1 LQLAEAMPRDFTQQK
16 MVAKALEAASS
27 LQQLLR
33 EQAEEIRH
41 LSRLATYDQLT
52 GIMNRRG
59 FEVELDHVLE
69 RARRYEEAGAL
80 IYIDLDH
87 FKPINDT
94 YGHAAGDAVLAKVAN
109 ILEGSVRGTDYVAR
123 LGGDEFVV
131 LLVNSSREQAAH
143 RANLMEQKLNQS
155 RVSWMGHDIAIAAS
169 IGIQFYDGEHCESD
183 LLAQADQAMYEEK
196 QKRHQEIASLEGFR
210 QRRTANA

>member
-1 LQLAEAMPRDFTQQK
+1 MNHEVLTMTQYPDQQLFNQILQLAEAMPRDFTQQK

-94 YGHAAGDAVLAKVAN
+94 YGHAAGDAVLAEVAN
-109 ILEGSVRGTDYVAR
+109 LLEGSVRGTDYVAR

-143 RANLMEQKLNQS
+143 RANLM
-155 RVSWMGHDIAIAAS
+155 
-169 IGIQFYDGEHCESD
+169 
-183 LLAQADQAMYEEK
+183 
-196 QKRHQEIASLEGFR
+196 
-210 QRRTANA
+210 